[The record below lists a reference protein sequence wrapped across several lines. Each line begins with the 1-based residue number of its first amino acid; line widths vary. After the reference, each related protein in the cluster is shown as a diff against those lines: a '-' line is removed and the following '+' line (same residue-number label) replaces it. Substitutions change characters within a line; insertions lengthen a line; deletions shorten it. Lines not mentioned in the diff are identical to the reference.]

1 MKKILAVMMS
11 LIMALSFFSLAFA
24 ADAKPVSKTEA
35 FIKAMENGVGV
46 GANME
51 ALEGELYV
59 KKDKAVANV
68 TLGPLNAK
76 AILENGKFM
85 AYFGIFSAN
94 ITELVGALT
103 IKKIESIV
111 NEVPNAF
118 KKFDTED
125 YFKYLTVKETKT
137 ENGAFYEIFGPNYE
151 EIAKLIAK
159 ENPELNLND
168 VQDMKA
174 FCEYYANTNTMVAS
188 LLNASATFKYEDE
201 NAVTLKGAEIK
212 FPNDKGVPE
221 TIDVFS
227 ILKTKTNGVAI
238 NFITVDIQDKV
249 FNKPFSILN
258 ITWLIKLIIK
268 AA

>member
-24 ADAKPVSKTEA
+24 ADSKPVSKTEK
-35 FIKAMENGVGV
+35 FVQSMENGVGV
-46 GANME
+46 GVNMDFIN
-51 ALEGELYV
+51 GELYV

-68 TLGPLNAK
+68 SIGSIDAK
-76 AILENGKFM
+76 AILDDGKFT
-85 AYFGIFSAN
+85 AYFGIFNAN
-94 ITELVGALT
+94 ITELVGRLT

-137 ENGAFYEIFGPNYE
+137 ENGCFFEIFGPDYE
-151 EIAKLIAK
+151 EIAKLITA
-159 ENPELNLND
+159 ENPTLNLRD

-174 FCEYYANTNTMVAS
+174 FCEYYSNTSTFIAS

-201 NAVTLKGAEIK
+201 NAVTLKAAEIK
-212 FPNDKGVPE
+212 FPNDHDVLE

-227 ILKTKTNGVAI
+227 VLKTDIGGVTI
-238 NFITVDIQDKV
+238 DFITVDIQDKV
-249 FNKPFSILN
+249 FDKPFSILN
-258 ITWLIKLIIK
+258 ITWIIKLIK
-268 AA
+268 WLA